1 MYLASKLRSGVKV
14 LLIASAL
21 ALLVGVYHNR
31 YKQPSGWLSLLGGR
45 TAGNEQEAYKKKN
58 SEWETATSSVLL
70 DPVAPPPQL
79 VLPTTAAPP
88 PPLQATRCG
97 PEHDN
102 IVCNCVGDSQY
113 CSAAGWCGNTKMHRA
128 SSLRMRDGLV
138 VQRRTGFDCQ
148 SAATERCGAQFG
160 SCNCNGK
167 SQWCAERSGWCG
179 VSSQH
184 RQRSTTGAYD
194 CQNISVAS
202 VAAAY
207 PEDAQDWVAGRH
219 PLVDPPLTTA
229 AQSKGACRE
238 HVSIKL

>member
-14 LLIASAL
+14 LLIASAS

-31 YKQPSGWLSLLGGR
+31 HKQP
-45 TAGNEQEAYKKKN
+45 
-58 SEWETATSSVLL
+58 EWETATSSVLL
-70 DPVAPPPQL
+70 DPVVAPPPQL
-79 VLPTTAAPP
+79 ELPKTATPP
-88 PPLQATRCG
+88 PPPQATRCG

-113 CSAAGWCGNTKMHRA
+113 CSAAGWCGNTEMHRA
-128 SSLRMRDGLV
+128 SSLRMTDGLV

-148 SAATERCGAQFG
+148 SAATQRCGAQFG
-160 SCNCNGK
+160 SCNCIGK

-207 PEDAQDWVAGRH
+207 PEDAQDWV
-219 PLVDPPLTTA
+219 DPPLTTA
-229 AQSKGACRE
+229 AQSKGACGE
-238 HVSIKL
+238 HVGIKL